1 MLGIFPFHDSEQ
13 SGPHRR
19 AWPSARKVAFQ
30 VGPPVCRA
38 LVAEAAVELH
48 VGGQARIA
56 HIAEAD
62 LAGEFHPALTNADRQ
77 SVGALDPREE
87 PALQG

>member
-1 MLGIFPFHDSEQ
+1 
-13 SGPHRR
+13 
-19 AWPSARKVAFQ
+19 
-30 VGPPVCRA
+30 
-38 LVAEAAVELH
+38 VAEAAVELH